1 MNELELLTY
10 VISKGR
16 HWLEIAVHQTFENGD
31 MICFEESILLA
42 GNIVVVYHFS
52 TAQHGQ
58 AKSNNIA
65 LRQREILVYRLN
77 NVLLLN
83 KSSANECEALERRT

>member
-42 GNIVVVYHFS
+42 GNIVVVYHFRA
-52 TAQHGQ
+52 AQHSTG
-58 AKSNNIA
+58 
-65 LRQREILVYRLN
+65 RLN
-77 NVLLLN
+77 LIILH
-83 KSSANECEALERRT
+83 